1 MSCYSENDYTNVPN
15 KNVVGFDGFV
25 DGLVAQTAIL
35 GQLSK
40 TLIPL
45 NEEAAN
51 LAKERVRFIVK
62 NMAGDFLTRLLNPI
76 DILSGEEAASMDALF
91 GAGLFFEMKEGPA
104 KLKVQGHYFTGRVIS
119 TSPQED
125 LRVFLG
131 FRFDEMSMYRF
142 SRKIREL
149 IQFVKEISTLLE
161 KHKMNELWRDTEQEP
176 KFPEIDVRERI
187 RFL

>member
-1 MSCYSENDYTNVPN
+1 MRSIHPITNHTRIPKQIEQIKHWLDLLRLDYVILSNSHDSSFTFLLPI
-15 KNVVGFDGFV
+15 KNCPDINI
-25 DGLVAQTAIL
+25 TI
-35 GQLSK
+35 
-40 TLIPL
+40 
-45 NEEAAN
+45 E
-51 LAKERVRFIVK
+51 
-62 NMAGDFLTRLLNPI
+62 GDFSHISFFSNGLTRL
-76 DILSGEEAASMDALF
+76 STESKEAVNSFLRQLMQL
-91 GAGLFFEMKEGPA
+91 
-104 KLKVQGHYFTGRVIS
+104 QSHYFTSRVIS

-131 FRFDEMSMYRF
+131 FRYNEMSMYRF

-149 IQFVKEISTLLE
+149 IQFVKEVSELID

>member
-1 MSCYSENDYTNVPN
+1 MRSLHPISKHMKLPKQIEQIKHWLDLLGLQYVILSDSHDGSITFLLPI
-15 KNVVGFDGFV
+15 KNCPDINITLEKDFFHISFFSN
-25 DGLVAQTAIL
+25 GLTC
-35 GQLSK
+35 LSK
-40 TLIPL
+40 
-45 NEEAAN
+45 ESED
-51 LAKERVRFIVK
+51 VVSS
-62 NMAGDFLTRLLNPI
+62 FLRQVI
-76 DILSGEEAASMDALF
+76 
-91 GAGLFFEMKEGPA
+91 
-104 KLKVQGHYFTGRVIS
+104 KVQGHYFASRIIS
-119 TSPQED
+119 TGPQED

-149 IQFVKEISTLLE
+149 IQFVKEISTLIE

>member
-1 MSCYSENDYTNVPN
+1 MRSLQPIDN
-15 KNVVGFDGFV
+15 KYMKFPKQLEQIKHWLDLLSLEYVILSDSHDGSFTFLLPIKNCP
-25 DGLVAQTAIL
+25 DINI
-35 GQLSK
+35 
-40 TLIPL
+40 TLD
-45 NEEAAN
+45 
-51 LAKERVRFIVK
+51 K
-62 NMAGDFLTRLLNPI
+62 DFSHISFFSNGLTRLSNEPKDVVHSFLRK
-76 DILSGEEAASMDALF
+76 L
-91 GAGLFFEMKEGPA
+91 
-104 KLKVQGHYFTGRVIS
+104 LKVQGHYFTSRVIS

-142 SRKIREL
+142 SQKIREL
-149 IQFVKEISTLLE
+149 IQFVKEISMLIE

>member
-1 MSCYSENDYTNVPN
+1 MRSIQPISKHTRIPKQVEQIKHWLDLLRLEYVILSDSHDGSYTFLLPI
-15 KNVVGFDGFV
+15 KNCPDINITLDKDFSH
-25 DGLVAQTAIL
+25 
-35 GQLSK
+35 LSFFS
-40 TLIPL
+40 
-45 NEEAAN
+45 N
-51 LAKERVRFIVK
+51 
-62 NMAGDFLTRLLNPI
+62 GLTRLSRESEDVVHSFLRQ
-76 DILSGEEAASMDALF
+76 L
-91 GAGLFFEMKEGPA
+91 MK
-104 KLKVQGHYFTGRVIS
+104 LQSHYFTSRVIT

-149 IQFVKEISTLLE
+149 IQFVKEISELID
-161 KHKMNELWRDTEQEP
+161 KQKMNELWRDTEQEP